1 VLGGDNDSDAVAVAR
16 ENAVRNGVAPLC
28 RFHDAAGLDAP
39 ALADAAPYD
48 LIVANILAGPLIEL
62 SASFSAALRPGGQ
75 ALLSGLL
82 AEQAPDVVAAYA
94 RRGLTLVRHL
104 DLATHDT
111 PWRTLLLRKL

>member
-1 VLGGDNDSDAVAVAR
+1 VAVAR

-28 RFHDAAGLDAP
+28 RFHHAAGLEAP

-82 AEQAPDVVAAYA
+82 AEQASDIVDAYA
-94 RRGLTLVRHL
+94 RRGLALVHQL
-104 DLATHDT
+104 DLTTNDT
-111 PWRTLLLRKL
+111 TWRTLLLRKRP